1 MVAILESQFHNAMKE
16 IYKRAK
22 KECSYDASQFL
33 NMISND
39 GGLKTAKRLLEAKEI
54 QYGFT
59 EIWECGR
66 LDLTVEAHVLK
77 PEFKTLFSEAEIAE
91 AKARLESHGYFEN
104 LHDKPKIDQNDIDKK
119 TEVESSRYQVSYLES
134 DEEPVDKNIIEEML
148 NSMADKGWTLKQLNS
163 GGNVKSEIGKYWVY
177 VVFEKLNG

>member
-1 MVAILESQFHNAMKE
+1 MVTILENQFHNAMKN

-33 NMISND
+33 NMISKD
-39 GGLKTAKRLLEAKEI
+39 GGLKTAKGLLKTKEI

-59 EIWECGR
+59 ELWECGR
-66 LDLTVEAHVLK
+66 LDLTVEAHVLM

-91 AKARLESHGYFEN
+91 ARARLESHGYFEN
-104 LHDKPKIDQNDIDKK
+104 LQDETKLDQNDIDKK

-134 DEEPVDKNIIEEML
+134 DDKLVDENIIEEML
-148 NSMADKGWTLKQLNS
+148 NSMADKGWIFKQLNS
-163 GGNVKSEIGKYWVY
+163 GGNVKSEKCKYWVY
-177 VVFEKLNG
+177 IVFEKTND